1 MNDVVD
7 KQAKISRE
15 FGFMVV
21 VAFLV
26 LCIVEIMGSA
36 RAPLLVGCLII
47 IFIFTSLAIW
57 APMILLPICKAWLK
71 IGDLLGYVARPIILG
86 MIFFGILTPL
96 AIFLKLSGRDEL
108 KLKRKLDAQTYWVKK
123 QRVSLEKETDFK
135 NQF

>member
-1 MNDVVD
+1 MNDVVA

-26 LCIVEIMGSA
+26 LCIVEIMGAA
-36 RAPLLVGCLII
+36 RTPLLVGCLTII
-47 IFIFTSLAIW
+47 SIFTSLAIW
-57 APMILLPICKAWLK
+57 APMILLPLCKGWLK
-71 IGDLLGYVARPIILG
+71 IGDLLGHVVRPIVLG
-86 MIFFGILTPL
+86 VIFFGILTPL
-96 AIFLKLSGRDEL
+96 AILLKLSGRDEL
-108 KLKRKLDAQTYWVKK
+108 RLKRKIDAQTYWVKK